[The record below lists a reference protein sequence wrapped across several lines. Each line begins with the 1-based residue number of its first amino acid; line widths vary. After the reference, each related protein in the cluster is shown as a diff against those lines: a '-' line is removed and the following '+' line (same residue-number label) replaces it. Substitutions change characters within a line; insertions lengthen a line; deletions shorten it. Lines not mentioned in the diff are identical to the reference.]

1 MGRIVKIEGQKYD
14 IGTSTMCIPFTD
26 DKGKTYEFDQWVFHN
41 PLFHE
46 TYGLTTILSVLK
58 WYCRNRDALATEL
71 RGNLVYDYFMDR
83 IEMYFDYISRYDLE
97 HENLEYMKGRLT
109 GYLRTPSLRYM
120 YSGSERDN
128 SFLLLDNR
136 EPEEQQ
142 IPKVFLSFM
151 YLGRVE
157 VTFNC
162 ENTPRIE
169 DKWSK
174 HYNYSFKMD
183 PTEFHWFRSVS
194 KENTAM
200 FGMELEVSSALSTV
214 EIQEIV
220 REVEPKQ
227 EPFFIFKQDS
237 SISGQ
242 YRHALELVT
251 VPCTPRYLRKN
262 WKIFFQK
269 LERLC
274 RAKGMEVGDVFDTR
288 RNLSNGLHIHVSRDS
303 FVDKPHYNKFLTAW
317 NQWSKSVVSLLNVVS
332 DRPTDYTKNS
342 YCRISRQHEGI
353 VLARRLKGIQCQD
366 RMSVAHNT
374 GGSTIEVRVYQGIF
388 DLSHVMKCISFTE
401 AMFEFCK
408 SIGYSSF
415 DARFVP
421 TMSKFVRTERKYASL
436 YSLFEKAAAK

>member
-1 MGRIVKIEGQKYD
+1 MGRIVEIEGQKYD
-14 IGTSTMCIPFTD
+14 IGDATMCMPFTD
-26 DKGKTYEFDQWVFHN
+26 DNGKTYEFDALAFHN
-41 PLFHE
+41 PLFHKA
-46 TYGLTTILSVLK
+46 YGFTTVLSVLK
-58 WYCRNRDALATEL
+58 WWVRNREALTTVMRE
-71 RGNLVYDYFMDR
+71 YDYYSFFMDR
-83 IEMYFDYISRYDLE
+83 IEMYFDYISRYDLV
-97 HENLEYMKGRLT
+97 HEDLDYIKERLT
-109 GYLRTPSLRYM
+109 GNLRVPSLRYH
-120 YSGSERDN
+120 YQSNRGPIN
-128 SFLLLDNR
+128 FVLLDN
-136 EPEEQQ
+136 EQTEQEQ
-142 IPKVFLSFM
+142 ILRADLNFM
-151 YLGRVE
+151 YLARLE
-157 VTFNC
+157 VNVRS
-162 ENTPRIE
+162 PVSSRAE
-169 DKWSK
+169 DKWTK
-174 HYNYSFKMD
+174 HYNYSFRMD
-183 PTEFHWFRSVS
+183 ESAFDWFRSVS
-194 KENTAM
+194 NENSVM
-200 FGMELEVSSALSTV
+200 FGMELEVSSNLCTY
-214 EIQEIV
+214 EIQKIV

-303 FVDKPHYNKFLTAW
+303 FVDKPHFNKFLTAW

-353 VLARRLKGIQCQD
+353 VLARRLKGIRCQD
-366 RMSVAHNT
+366 RMSVAHDS
-374 GGSTIEVRVYQGIF
+374 GGNTIEVRVYQGIV
-388 DLSHVMKCISFTE
+388 DLSHIMKCISFTE

-415 DARFVP
+415 DAKFVR